1 VQGWWQLRLTVPN
14 PTGPTLVY
22 LHPQLVNSCMPV
34 RA

>member
-1 VQGWWQLRLTVPN
+1 VPN

-22 LHPQLVNSCMPV
+22 LHPQLVNSCMPA